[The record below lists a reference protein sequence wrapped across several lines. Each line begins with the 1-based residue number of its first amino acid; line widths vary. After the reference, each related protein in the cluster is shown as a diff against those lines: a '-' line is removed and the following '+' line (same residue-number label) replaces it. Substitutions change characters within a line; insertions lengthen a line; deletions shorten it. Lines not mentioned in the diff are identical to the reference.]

1 MYSNAPAIL
10 TQIKNDITAPI
21 TALLPTV
28 QVHLDEDLDISY
40 ADLPIVAIY
49 PTEER
54 TDADYNNDNLGPFK
68 KELAI
73 RIEIRMGGTPAS
85 TLCTPIIN
93 AIVATLQT
101 DPGLGGLC
109 NNFDFEPI
117 TWATGHLGS
126 GMASGAALEMLIRYI
141 TPLS

>member
-10 TQIKNDITAPI
+10 AQIKADITAPI
-21 TALLPTV
+21 TALLPNV
-28 QVHLDEDLDISY
+28 QLHLDEDLEIVY
-40 ADLPIVAIY
+40 TDLPCIAIY

-54 TDADYNNDNLGPFK
+54 NDADFNNDNHGPFK

-73 RIEIRMGGTPAS
+73 RIEIRMAGTPAS
-85 TLCTPIIN
+85 ALCTPIIN
-93 AIVATLQT
+93 AIASALQA
-101 DPGLGGLC
+101 DPLLGGLC

-141 TPLS
+141 TPLP